1 MKLHE
6 LVPVDVDIWR
16 VGHLHHYLV
25 HDRLESLNLYR
36 GQHRLLF
43 ALWDGD
49 GKTHKELSI
58 RLNVQPATITKM
70 VQRMEQNGFV
80 ERKPDA
86 NDQRVSRVFLTQ
98 KGIEIQEKVKQLFL
112 QIEMDEIEGFS
123 KEESDQFQVYLQRVQ
138 KNLKKHLPKHQ

>member
-1 MKLHE
+1 MKLQE

-16 VGHLHHYLV
+16 VGHLHHHLV
-25 HDRLESLNLYR
+25 HDRLEALNLYR

-70 VQRMEQNGFV
+70 VQRMEQNGFID
-80 ERKPDA
+80 RKPDS

-98 KGIEIQEKVKQLFL
+98 KGIEIQEKLKQLFL

-123 KEESDQFQVYLQRVQ
+123 KEESDQLQAYLQRIQ
-138 KNLKKHLPKHQ
+138 KNLKKHLTNNQ